1 MNKLLLIGWDGADW
15 RMIHPLVDA
24 GKMPTM
30 AKLIDEGAI
39 GNLATIQPALSP
51 MVWTSISTGKRPF
64 KHQVC
69 GFSEP
74 DPVTGGIRPVTCLS
88 RKTKAVWNILN
99 QNGKKSIV
107 VGWWPSHPAEPIDG
121 VMVSNHYPRATGPS
135 FEEWPLQPGVVHP
148 KRLEPVLKEL
158 RLHPTEIEFSH
169 IEPFVPTWRDVDQDK
184 DRRLVSLAKIV
195 SDCTTVHSATTALMQ
210 NEEWD
215 FLAVYYDALDH
226 FGHGFMRYQAPRHRS
241 ISEEDHRLY
250 RDVVE
255 GGYRYHDMML
265 ATLLALA
272 GDDTTVVIVS
282 DHGFHTR
289 HLLPAA
295 VPAEPAGP
303 AAEHRQFGIFLAKGP
318 GIRQDQLVYGASV
331 LDVCPTLL
339 TLSGLPVGEDM
350 DGRTLTTIFEREPE
364 VQQIPSWDDVPG
376 HAGTHP
382 PDQQIEL
389 ADAKSA
395 LDQLVALGYI
405 EEPNENQAEAV
416 EETERDWRYNL
427 AQSYMDA
434 GRFGDAEQ
442 ILLELYD
449 RWPLEHRLGIKL
461 ANCYRATGRVAELRP
476 LLDLIHERVESDAE
490 QARQEL
496 HELGY
501 HEGGEPTPPSTPQE
515 RRKLRLLRRRAHPQ
529 QLALQMLRAH
539 AALEDRDHTQ
549 ALAELQ
555 IDEVDDSDAFQVFL
569 LRGEIHVRRRAWDD
583 AIDAYSKALAVN
595 AESPA
600 AKLGLARAYLGQR
613 NYPRV
618 VRAALDSIGLL
629 YFQPRAHFIL
639 GMACFRQGEL
649 EAAEY
654 AFSTAA
660 RQNPTYPAAYRMLS
674 EIYRRRDDTA
684 RAATYRT
691 RAVMARQR
699 LREFAEERE
708 RSAGAPPT
716 QAENRPEAPI
726 DLSQLPT
733 LAADTK
739 SLTSVPPDEIVTI
752 VSGLPRSGTSM
763 MMQMLEAGGLPILAD
778 GERTADESNPRGY
791 HEFERAKRLMQDRT
805 WLPEARGKVVKIVAQ
820 LLPLLPGADRD
831 AKPFAYRVI
840 FMERDLREI
849 IASQARMLMRQGKQ
863 APGDQGSDLSHVFYQ
878 QLSIVRTWLNDH
890 AVPSLAVSY
899 HDAVKDPQATA
910 KQINAFLGDTLKE
923 DAMAAAVASD
933 LHRERVAE
941 EG

>member
-1 MNKLLLIGWDGADW
+1 MPKLLLIGWDGADW

-30 AKLIDEGAI
+30 AKLIEEGTI

-88 RKTKAVWNILN
+88 RKSKAIWNTLN

-121 VMVSNHYPRATGPS
+121 VMVSNHYQRATGPS
-135 FEEWPLQPGVVHP
+135 FEEWPLQPGTVHP
-148 KRLEPVLKEL
+148 RRLEPVLKEL
-158 RLHPTEIEFSH
+158 RLHPTELEFSH
-169 IEPFVPTWRDVDQDK
+169 IEPFVPKWREVDQEK
-184 DRRLVSLAKIV
+184 DRRLASLAKIV
-195 SDCTTVHSATTALMQ
+195 SDCTTIHSATTALMQ

-241 ISEEDHRLY
+241 ISEEDHELY
-250 RDVVE
+250 KDVVE

-265 ATLLALA
+265 ATLLELA
-272 GDDTTVVIVS
+272 GDDTTVIMVS

-318 GIRQDQLVYGASV
+318 GIKQDQLVYGASV

-339 TLSGLPVGEDM
+339 TLFDLPVGEDM
-350 DGRTLTTIFEREPE
+350 DGRTLGTIFEREPE
-364 VQQIPSWDDVPG
+364 IEQVPSWDDEPG
-376 HAGTHP
+376 DAGTHP
-382 PDQQIEL
+382 PDQQIEM

-405 EEPNENQAEAV
+405 EEPNENQAEAAA
-416 EETERDWRYNL
+416 EAERDWRYNL

-434 GRFGDAEQ
+434 GWFGDAEEIQ
-442 ILLELYD
+442 LDLYE
-449 RWPLEHRLGIKL
+449 RWPMEHRFGIKL

-476 LLDLIHERVESDAE
+476 LLDVIHERVETDAE

-539 AALEDRDHTQ
+539 AAMEDRDHAQ
-549 ALAELQ
+549 ALDELQ
-555 IDEVDDSDAFQVFL
+555 IGEVDDSDAFQVFL
-569 LRGEIHVRRRAWDD
+569 LRGDIHLRRRVWSEAAD
-583 AIDAYSKALAVN
+583 AFSEALAVN
-595 AESPA
+595 SESPA
-600 AKLGLARAYLGQR
+600 ANLGLARAYLGQR
-613 NYPRV
+613 DYPRV

-660 RQNPTYPAAYRMLS
+660 RQNPTYPAAYRLLG
-674 EIYRRRDDTA
+674 EIYRRREDTE

-691 RAVMARQR
+691 RAVVARQR
-699 LREFAEERE
+699 LREFAEARE
-708 RSAGAPPT
+708 RA
-716 QAENRPEAPI
+716 PEAALPRDDQPGLPI
-726 DLSQLPT
+726 DLSQLPP
-733 LAADTK
+733 LEADTT
-739 SLTSVPPDEIVTI
+739 SLSEVPADEIVTI

-763 MMQMLEAGGLPILAD
+763 MMQMLEAGGLPILTD
-778 GERTADESNPRGY
+778 GERAADESNPRGY
-791 HEFERAKRLMQDRT
+791 YEFERAKGLMQDRT
-805 WLPEARGKVVKIVAQ
+805 WLREARGKAVKIVAQ
-820 LLPLLPGADRD
+820 LLPLLPGADREGR
-831 AKPFAYRVI
+831 PFAYRVV

-863 APGDQGSDLSHVFYQ
+863 APGDQSSDLSQVFYQ
-878 QLSIVRTWLNDH
+878 QLSIVRTWLNDR
-890 AVPSLAVSY
+890 AIPALAVSY
-899 HDAVKDPQATA
+899 HGAVREPKGVA
-910 KQINAFLGDTLKE
+910 KEVNGFLGGTLNE

-933 LHRERVAE
+933 LHRERVV
-941 EG
+941 GDQ